1 LVIKNGRASI
11 ALDLLLQTY
20 RSIQPASEALFPV
33 INSSDQEELT
43 NLICAVSL
51 AGDASQWG
59 VAIPVFTSLAG
70 FLRYLGAETL
80 SETRGIENGVLSQA
94 VMVCLR
100 SVPERRVDECVRLI
114 RNVVNAADF
123 LENDWSTMRS
133 LDSDEVCRV
142 VRQITAEPVSQHL
155 ITQIFGTVYGG
166 AAITTRARPSGGSAS
181 LLCRLQAIDWQDGLL
196 GGMGRIR
203 ESAQEALALMEPDYF
218 LCCEWWGSGIA
229 GCPEN
234 CVNCPANGADGNV
247 GCYSLARGLI

>member
-1 LVIKNGRASI
+1 MVIKNGRASI

-100 SVPERRVDECVRLI
+100 SVPERRVGECVRLI

-123 LENDWSTMRS
+123 LENDWSTVRS

-181 LLCRLQAIDWQDGLL
+181 LLCRLQAIDWHPRPMTRRRL
-196 GGMGRIR
+196 GSSVPTGRDS
-203 ESAQEALALMEPDYF
+203 ESRDIAARRQ
-218 LCCEWWGSGIA
+218 A
-229 GCPEN
+229 GCHGRFATEGS
-234 CVNCPANGADGNV
+234 ALRRRDH
-247 GCYSLARGLI
+247 S